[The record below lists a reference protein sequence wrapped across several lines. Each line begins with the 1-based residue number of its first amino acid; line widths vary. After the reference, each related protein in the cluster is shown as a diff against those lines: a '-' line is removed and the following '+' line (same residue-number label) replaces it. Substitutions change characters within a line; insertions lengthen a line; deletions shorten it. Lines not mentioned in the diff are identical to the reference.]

1 MHVLGMSILLAWSST
16 SFAELVVNNSPVA
29 SGTNGSASLNWSAN
43 DASQLMEED
52 EPLEISP
59 QGSTSVTTTLRSGG
73 SATITSSSNP
83 KNTVQIRDTFSN
95 SINYS
100 SQPSV
105 NARAALVMDAQ
116 TGEVLYR
123 KNSNMSVPIASITKL
138 MTAVVTAEARLNM
151 SEEIT

>member
-1 MHVLGMSILLAWSST
+1 MKNSKKSVMHVLGMSILLAWSST
-16 SFAELVVNNSPVA
+16 SFAELVVHNSPVA

-83 KNTVQIRDTFSN
+83 KILYKFATLLATV
-95 SINYS
+95 SIIVAS
-100 SQPSV
+100 LQSMP
-105 NARAALVMDAQ
+105 AL
-116 TGEVLYR
+116 R
-123 KNSNMSVPIASITKL
+123 W
-138 MTAVVTAEARLNM
+138 
-151 SEEIT
+151 